1 MTFGRDPSCTVK
13 YPGDYAGVSRN
24 HATLRVQ
31 NGKLIL
37 TDTSSTGTYLKRTGA
52 AIPKGQPVQIGV
64 GDVFY
69 LGDQNNRFE
78 VVRS

>member
-1 MTFGRDPSCTVK
+1 MTFGRDPSCTVR
-13 YPGDYAGVSRN
+13 YPADYAGVSRN

-31 NGKLIL
+31 SGKLIL
-37 TDTSSTGTYLKRTGA
+37 IDTSSTGTFLKRTGA
-52 AIPKGQPVQIGV
+52 AVPKGQPVQIGV